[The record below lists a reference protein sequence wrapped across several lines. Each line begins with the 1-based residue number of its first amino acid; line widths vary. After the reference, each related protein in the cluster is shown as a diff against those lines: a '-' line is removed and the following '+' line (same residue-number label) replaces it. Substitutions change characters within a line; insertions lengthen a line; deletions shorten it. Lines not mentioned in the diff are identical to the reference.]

1 MAGILLKKCLK
12 LFPGFPEPKSLS
24 LISQATQNA
33 FFWVNQGSRVIFSEF
48 AAEFLVSTLDLTEN
62 SGISFLAFVNQQMAE
77 ILSKS
82 QINGELYSLQF

>member
-12 LFPGFPEPKSLS
+12 LFPGFPEPKSLA

-33 FFWVNQGSRVIFSEF
+33 FFWVQDGSRAIFSEF
-48 AAEFLVSTLDLTEN
+48 AAEFLVSTLDLTES
-62 SGISFLAFVNQQMAE
+62 SGISFLAFVNNQMAQ

-82 QINGELYSLQF
+82 QLNGNLKFF